1 VYSGAR
7 ARGSPGLPG
16 APLDETVQS
25 DEPGDVL
32 FLLALAEAAAAL
44 VAAYALVLLALYGAP
59 RSHWVPHLVLFG
71 VAASA
76 LLATSAVADLRHRR
90 STRQR

>member
-1 VYSGAR
+1 MGQ
-7 ARGSPGLPG
+7 GLAWLPV

-76 LLATSAVADLRHRR
+76 LLATSAIADLRRR
-90 STRQR
+90 HSARRR